1 MGGDG
6 GSIPSRGDVVRT
18 KGYKFARNLG
28 GMGYVPNTQV
38 RSGDDKMGKNE
49 ERTVRWTTCAI
60 SQDRLRL
67 PIVACRLGQL
77 YNKEVLL
84 QCLLEKQLPP
94 HASHIKSLK
103 HSCKTLNVSLNS
115 KGSMVCPFSLVE
127 LEGGIRGSFNWN
139 CGCVLADRAMANM
152 TNNHNDEQSSASS
165 GLKCLNCGSPYA
177 SAEDIIPLVP
187 DDDQL
192 IQIKEKLASASS
204 IRTSSSRRRQ
214 EGLPENNKNVEQ
226 QLDILPTN
234 KRRCPTTT
242 EGARRPTA
250 AEEPVVA

>member
-38 RSGDDKMGKNE
+38 RAGDDKLGKNE
-49 ERTVRWTTCAI
+49 ERTVRWTTCSI

-84 QCLLEKQLPP
+84 RCLLEKQLPP
-94 HASHIKSLK
+94 HAAHIKSLR
-103 HSCKTLNVSLNS
+103 HCCKTLNVTLNS
-115 KGSMVCPFSLVE
+115 SGSMVCPVSLVE
-127 LEGGIRGSFNWN
+127 LEGGIRGNFNWN
-139 CGCVLADRAMANM
+139 CGCVLADRAM
-152 TNNHNDEQSSASS
+152 TNLYHKNDQQSQSSS
-165 GLKCLNCGSPYA
+165 LKCLNCGKLYGSPT
-177 SAEDIIPLVP
+177 DIIPLVP

-192 IQIKEKLASASS
+192 IQLKEKLAS
-204 IRTSSSRRRQ
+204 SSSTSNRSS
-214 EGLPENNKNVEQ
+214 
-226 QLDILPTN
+226 
-234 KRRCPTTT
+234 CSSF
-242 EGARRPTA
+242 RRPVQPQDIPSDSGEVPPRPAT
-250 AEEPVVA
+250 EEQAVA

>member
-38 RSGDDKMGKNE
+38 RAGDDKMGKNE
-49 ERTVRWTTCAI
+49 ERTVRWTTCVI

-94 HASHIKSLK
+94 HAAHIKSLK
-103 HSCKTLNVSLNS
+103 HSCKTLNVTLNS
-115 KGSMVCPFSLVE
+115 NGSMVCPVTLVE
-127 LEGGIRGSFNWN
+127 LEGGIRGNFNWN
-139 CGCVLADRAMANM
+139 CGCVLADRAM
-152 TNNHNDEQSSASS
+152 TNLPQKHDQHEQST
-165 GLKCLNCGSPYA
+165 LKCLNCGTPYT
-177 SAEDIIPLVP
+177 SADDIIPLVP

-192 IQIKEKLASASS
+192 IQLKEKLAASCS
-204 IRTSSSRRRQ
+204 HRSSRRAVRQ
-214 EGLPENNKNVEQ
+214 AELETRATEQ
-226 QLDILPTN
+226 Q
-234 KRRCPTTT
+234 
-242 EGARRPTA
+242 A
-250 AEEPVVA
+250 VA